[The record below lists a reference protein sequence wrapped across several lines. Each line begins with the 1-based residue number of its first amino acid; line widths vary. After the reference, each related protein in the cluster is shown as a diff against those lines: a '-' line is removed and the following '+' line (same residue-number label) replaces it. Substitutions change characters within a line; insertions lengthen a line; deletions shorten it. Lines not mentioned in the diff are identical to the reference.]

1 MYMLLCIVG
10 APTVI
15 PLELNKLSLFG
26 TKMVTLFDRWNKR
39 LLLAKVLVGANG
51 FGAVNFWNYKRFLF
65 GNCTVFFF
73 RYLVSSSS
81 VKHVSLFFE
90 PGFEN
95 CFRAVWSK
103 PVGEVFHPPTAQRSP
118 YSGHA

>member
-39 LLLAKVLVGANG
+39 LLLAKVLVGADG
-51 FGAVNFWNYKRFLF
+51 FGAVNFWNYKLFLF
-65 GNCTVFFF
+65 GNCTV
-73 RYLVSSSS
+73 L
-81 VKHVSLFFE
+81 LFPLFGFLLFCETCLFVFLE

-95 CFRAVWSK
+95 CVRAVWSK
-103 PVGEVFHPPTAQRSP
+103 PVGEVFQH
-118 YSGHA
+118 GG